1 MAFYQG
7 LADKLEILELSGNKR
22 RLLNIC
28 QDNETNNSLINLS
41 GNDYLG
47 LANSFELQEEFISTL
62 DCRIPLYSSS
72 SSRLL
77 TGNNTWFLEL
87 ESYLC
92 ELFRAPSALV
102 FSSGFHMN
110 TGIIPAISDM
120 DTIIFSDEFNHASI
134 IDGIRL
140 SRKGKLI
147 KYKHND
153 LVQLEQLIEQY
164 QCDFSTVL
172 VVTESIFSMDGDE
185 CNLKELTAIKKRYP
199 KVILYVDEA
208 HAIGVRGKNGLGCAE
223 EYECIDNIDFL
234 VGTFGKALYSVGG
247 YLICQSIV
255 KDYLIN
261 HMRSFIFTTALP
273 PINIAWSHFIL
284 EKIPK
289 LDKEREY
296 LSYIAQLLRD
306 GLEKK
311 GYPQVSDSHIVP
323 VIIGNNYKVLEKS
336 ETLVRSGFYVLPIR
350 FPTVPKGTE
359 RLRISLN
366 TNVTEQNI
374 YQLLNI
380 L

>member
-1 MAFYQG
+1 
-7 LADKLEILELSGNKR
+7 ILDLFGNKR
-22 RLLNIC
+22 QLLNIH
-28 QDNETNNSLINLS
+28 QDKKNNQPLINLS

-47 LANSFELQEEFISTL
+47 LSKSFELQEEFMSTL
-62 DCRIPLYSSS
+62 DCRISLYSSS

-77 TGNNTWFLEL
+77 TGNNERFLEL

-92 ELFRAPSALV
+92 ELFESPSALV

-120 DTIIFSDEFNHASI
+120 NTVIFSDELNHASI

-140 SRKGKLI
+140 SKKGKLI
-147 KYKHND
+147 KYKHNN
-153 LVQLEQLIEQY
+153 LVHLEQLIEQY

-172 VVTESIFSMDGDE
+172 IVTESIFSMDGDE
-185 CNLKELTAIKKRYP
+185 CNLKELTAIKKRHP

-208 HAIGVRGKNGLGCAE
+208 HAVGVRGKNGLGCAE
-223 EYECIDNIDFL
+223 EHECIHDIDFL
-234 VGTFGKALYSVGG
+234 VGTFGKALYSIGG

-261 HMRSFIFTTALP
+261 HMRPFIFTTALP
-273 PINIAWSHFIL
+273 PINIAWSRFIL
-284 EKIPK
+284 KKIPK
-289 LDKEREY
+289 LEKERKY
-296 LSYIAQLLRD
+296 LSYISQLLRD

-323 VIIGNNYKVLEKS
+323 VIIGDNHKVLEKS
-336 ETLVRSGFYVLPIR
+336 QILARSGFYILPIR
-350 FPTVPKGTE
+350 FPTVAKGTE

-366 TNVTEQNI
+366 TNITEQNV
-374 YQLLNI
+374 YQLLDI